1 MYEYRNRT
9 RSLFSNPKPNIAG
22 FYGSTRAASFIRD
35 ARAKSDSVD
44 IITIG
49 DSNAGSPGGYGYTVG
64 VHRVMSYQYGI
75 DLYATPLLPGGNF
88 LNTFTFSG
96 LSNGMALTG
105 TALSTTLD
113 NVAGGSGS
121 TGNARLMTLY
131 TGDSEINGLVT
142 HLGFNSTNSG
152 NDGTTMLPKP
162 NAWQWMPVVIPTGTI
177 WTGSGGTAN
186 TVRLGPGVPISE
198 ASPLNYGAA
207 GNGATNLQYRC
218 VVGTFNASGGQFKL
232 TVMNTNSFGLN
243 VRSAN
248 FISTQTVG
256 GGYGYKT
263 ETLNFTT
270 QNTATPGVYCGW
282 DGANSGVGNAT
293 TGPFACL
300 WASVI
305 ERSKL
310 GYSVSNLTYH
320 GGNNGTG
327 LADRIEGMDKNLDLY
342 LKEIRERQV
351 EAGGSGRV
359 IVFVSYGINTDLSPT
374 PEAAW
379 TNAADRIKARIQARW
394 VSTGGSLANLAFMFV
409 PSHSV
414 PSGTVS
420 PWDVN
425 RTSVVGAAGAWAT
438 SNLNDGSGTCVID
451 SNTQYT
457 SVKLTKGPAPAGSLY
472 DSGGQAHLNGTT
484 SSGLNGYDAVTG
496 AVFNTMLAALY
507 QT

>member
-9 RSLFSNPKPNIAG
+9 RSLFSNVHRDIPG

-35 ARAKSDSVD
+35 ARAKLDSVD

-49 DSNAGSPGGYGYTVG
+49 DSNAGSPGGYGYQVG

-75 DLYATPLLPGGNF
+75 DLYATALCPGGNF
-88 LNTFTFSG
+88 LNSFTFSG
-96 LSNGMALTG
+96 LASGMVLTG
-105 TALSTTLD
+105 TSLNTNLD
-113 NVAGGSGS
+113 NVAGGTGS
-121 TGNARLMTLY
+121 TGNSRLMTIY

-142 HLGFNSTNSG
+142 HLGFSSTNYT

-177 WTGSGGTAN
+177 FTGAGGTSN
-186 TVRLGPGVPISE
+186 TVRIGPGAGATE
-198 ASPLNYGAA
+198 NSPLNYGSA
-207 GNGATNLQYRC
+207 GTGATNCQYRC

-232 TVMNTNSFGLN
+232 SVFNMNAFGLN
-243 VRSAN
+243 ARSAN
-248 FISTQTVG
+248 FISTQTSG

-270 QNTATPGVYCGW
+270 QSSANPGVYCSW
-282 DGANSGVGNAT
+282 DGANQGVSNAV

-300 WASVI
+300 WHSVI

-320 GGNNGTG
+320 GGATGTM
-327 LADRIEGMDKNLDLY
+327 LADRIEGMNKNLDLY
-342 LKEIRERQV
+342 LKELRERQIA
-351 EAGGSGRV
+351 AGGSGRL
-359 IVFVSYGINTDLSPT
+359 IVFVSYGINSDLSPT

-394 VSTGGSLANLAFMFV
+394 TATGGSLANLAFMFV
-409 PSHSV
+409 PSHAV

-425 RTSVVGAAGAWAT
+425 RSSVVSTAQTWAT
-438 SNLNDGSGTCVID
+438 TKLNDGSGTCVID
-451 SNTQYT
+451 SAAQY
-457 SVKLTKGPAPAGSLY
+457 SSIKLTKGPAPSGSLY
-472 DSGGQAHLNGTT
+472 DGGGQAHLNGTVV
-484 SSGLNGYDAVTG
+484 SGLNGYDAVTG
-496 AVFNTMLAALY
+496 AVFNTMLAAL
-507 QT
+507 